1 MKKWIALLSAF
12 LLTLSCATAES
23 PDAGQT
29 ALLSLDANPST
40 GYAWTGLV
48 LSGDAV
54 QLDSAEGTYIPD
66 EQTDTMTGAGG
77 QTQYAVTAVKPGR
90 SIITFDYR
98 RSWEE
103 TALEQRVYLA
113 VVDQELKEGHTALIE
128 QDTLGEILAQ
138 FSLEMRLP
146 ALDEQIVIYTDGTM
160 TWSLPAGM
168 NVLAWRS
175 LAPADAGNS
184 AGAAHPSSPAGT
196 AD

>member
-90 SIITFDYR
+90 SIITSIIAAAGR
-98 RSWEE
+98 RRRWSRGSIWLSW
-103 TALEQRVYLA
+103 
-113 VVDQELKEGHTALIE
+113 I
-128 QDTLGEILAQ
+128 
-138 FSLEMRLP
+138 
-146 ALDEQIVIYTDGTM
+146 
-160 TWSLPAGM
+160 
-168 NVLAWRS
+168 RS
-175 LAPADAGNS
+175 
-184 AGAAHPSSPAGT
+184 
-196 AD
+196 